1 MDSSDSRA
9 SRESTSEEDGDCDV
23 FLSDSDSDER
33 AKETDLRNGPRLDG
47 RRGPPLRER
56 SPFIAGAAAFAG
68 RGPSARPEAF
78 IPHPMSASHL
88 KKPRE
93 NIYFASASAAH
104 PKLLPAGAGLAGL
117 AAQHVCSKRFASRGL
132 KRRWEEPRQN
142 GTALVERPPH
152 VKTRGDLLFAQKCS
166 ELQVFIRP
174 LTVLLNGLK
183 TGRYE
188 KGLSSFQQSVATDRL
203 QRIVGVLQKP
213 STGERYLGTLLQVEM
228 MLKIWFPHVTTAT
241 PSSEGCGP
249 AGTER
254 STRKAASSSSDA
266 SEPWESSSPLSSRG
280 RSFSDGGVRPPLA
293 DATGRSPGE
302 ARDPQHP
309 AGSPGPA
316 PPPHQGGNTGL
327 CRLASVT
334 QDSLVSSTTYPH
346 FNGLFPQPWRAVVG
360 PPMGAGGGGRERA
373 ATGEE
378 QDRPRRQLGQ
388 QFRSVFPSLDS
399 PPPWTFGSERLNWE
413 TRRERGGGRP
423 AS

>member
-254 STRKAASSSSDA
+254 STRKLFQNVLCLSPPPSRQRAARQTPASPGSRVPLSPRADA
-266 SEPWESSSPLSSRG
+266 PSVTAESGRLWPTLQDGARGRLATPSTQREARGLPPRHTKGATQGSAALLRSRRTVWSLPQPTPISTGSSP
-280 RSFSDGGVRPPLA
+280 
-293 DATGRSPGE
+293 SPG
-302 ARDPQHP
+302 
-309 AGSPGPA
+309 G
-316 PPPHQGGNTGL
+316 
-327 CRLASVT
+327 RLSV
-334 QDSLVSSTTYPH
+334 LRW
-346 FNGLFPQPWRAVVG
+346 GR
-360 PPMGAGGGGRERA
+360 GGGGER
-373 ATGEE
+373 G
-378 QDRPRRQLGQ
+378 QRPERSRTARDGSSVSNSA
-388 QFRSVFPSLDS
+388 QFSRAWI
-399 PPPWTFGSERLNWE
+399 PPPPGPS
-413 TRRERGGGRP
+413 G
-423 AS
+423 ASV